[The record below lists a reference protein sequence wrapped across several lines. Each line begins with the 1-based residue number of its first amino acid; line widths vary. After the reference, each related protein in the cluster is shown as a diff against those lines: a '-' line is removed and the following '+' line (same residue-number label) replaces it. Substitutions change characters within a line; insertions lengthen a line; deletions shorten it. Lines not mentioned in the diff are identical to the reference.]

1 MLNRYFH
8 NSLICNSKIIF
19 LFWLPVKNLVKTV
32 QDELK
37 RSLPRW
43 SSLCRVNYPRM
54 THHFST
60 HVFRTN
66 NVRWI
71 NSFDTNFSSKWLIN
85 ETFVRSPGE
94 KREIVF
100 TLIST
105 LVMHVEMRGF
115 RAVRIIEF
123 PERFFTTI
131 LWNAFFR
138 SVTTFFCKDFKTF
151 FQKIFFSDY
160 WKCTLE
166 LSFPI
171 PAVLLLNNLSE
182 TP

>member
-1 MLNRYFH
+1 M
-8 NSLICNSKIIF
+8 
-19 LFWLPVKNLVKTV
+19 
-32 QDELK
+32 
-37 RSLPRW
+37 SLPRW

-100 TLIST
+100 TPIST
-105 LVMHVEMRGF
+105 LVMRVDIRGF
-115 RAVRIIEF
+115 RMLPRTQFV
-123 PERFFTTI
+123 ERFLMMI
-131 LWNAFFR
+131 KLYYWMLFR
-138 SVTTFFCKDFKTF
+138 TVTKPHFLHLEKSIFLK
-151 FQKIFFSDY
+151 KIFSDY

>member
-8 NSLICNSKIIF
+8 NSLICNSNIIF
-19 LFWLPVKNLVKTV
+19 CILTVSKNLVKTV

-71 NSFDTNFSSKWLIN
+71 NSFDTNFSRRWLIN

-105 LVMHVEMRGF
+105 QVIHADIRGF
-115 RAVRIIEF
+115 RPRF
-123 PERFFTTI
+123 PDS
-131 LWNAFFR
+131 A
-138 SVTTFFCKDFKTF
+138 
-151 FQKIFFSDY
+151 
-160 WKCTLE
+160 
-166 LSFPI
+166 
-171 PAVLLLNNLSE
+171 LNSGNVF
-182 TP
+182 